1 MEENLDHYWR
11 YLNYAIRQIEQADF
25 HKGLHKDRA
34 TKTSGRAKN
43 HIPRESI
50 RDIDH
55 VWELLDQSICDP
67 LTVLNFCLAR
77 IKAKNKI
84 TEKVQETQPEKADE
98 WFLDMEH
105 AIDAIIRCGGRN
117 QLLEYIACNPN
128 TLYDITSRLPYSLL
142 EKAYELQRHDRSKLE
157 QIKMLIQTGRVVQL
171 ESPTN
176 F

>member
-1 MEENLDHYWR
+1 
-11 YLNYAIRQIEQADF
+11 
-25 HKGLHKDRA
+25 
-34 TKTSGRAKN
+34 
-43 HIPRESI
+43 
-50 RDIDH
+50 
-55 VWELLDQSICDP
+55 
-67 LTVLNFCLAR
+67 
-77 IKAKNKI
+77 
-84 TEKVQETQPEKADE
+84 
-98 WFLDMEH
+98 MEH